1 MARLRGQPSENLAK
15 TACRPG
21 TNRALSVGVS
31 TSSPS
36 TTLNVQAAA
45 WTERA
50 PGAVPPTGGVPP
62 EDAGRIH
69 SAVKERS
76 AAEDLADGL
85 DLLLRAAR
93 KTTHSVDPR
102 LEEIAQQALARLQ
115 EFDSGSSS
123 LWHERS
129 GIDPRQ
135 VEKLAVDTGKEIAAF
150 VEHIALGVESA
161 LAGPSK

>member
-1 MARLRGQPSENLAK
+1 MNHAF
-15 TACRPG
+15 
-21 TNRALSVGVS
+21 SVSVS
-31 TSSPS
+31 TNPA
-36 TTLNVQAAA
+36 TTLNAQTAA

-62 EDAGRIH
+62 EDAGLVQ
-69 SAVKERS
+69 SGVKERS

-93 KTTHSVDPR
+93 KTTHTVDPR
-102 LEEIAQQALARLQ
+102 LEAIAQRALARLQ

-135 VEKLAVDTGKEIAAF
+135 VEKLASDTGREIAAF
-150 VEHIALGVESA
+150 VERTALGVEAA
-161 LAGPSK
+161 LADKTK